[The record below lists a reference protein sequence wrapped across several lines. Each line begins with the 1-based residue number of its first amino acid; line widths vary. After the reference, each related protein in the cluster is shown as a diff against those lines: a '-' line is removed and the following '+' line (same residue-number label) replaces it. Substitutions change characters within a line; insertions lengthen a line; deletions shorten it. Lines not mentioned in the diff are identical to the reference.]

1 MIQGWLSLKKRKT
14 MRIELNRLDNDFYF
28 EAKNE
33 EGNVIHFDASPAIGG
48 HNKGVRPMQAL
59 LMAMGGCSAIDIIL
73 ILKKQK
79 QEIKDFKIIIDGERE
94 QGKEPALWEKA
105 HMVFEL
111 KGNIDLEKAKRAV
124 QLSMEKYC
132 SVSKT
137 LEIAGAKIS
146 YSVNVT
152 NE

>member
-1 MIQGWLSLKKRKT
+1 MKV
-14 MRIELNRLDNDFYF
+14 ELNRLDNDFYF

-33 EGNVIHFDASPAIGG
+33 EGNIIHFDASPNIGG

-79 QEIKDFKIIIDGERE
+79 QEISDFKISIDGERE
-94 QGKEPALWEKA
+94 QGKEPALWQKAHLVFSIKGKVDKEKA
-105 HMVFEL
+105 E
-111 KGNIDLEKAKRAV
+111 RAV

-137 LEIAGAKIS
+137 LEVAGAKIT
-146 YSVNVT
+146 YTVKVN
-152 NE
+152 E